1 MNNKNAESDYNIGDK
16 VYFIDDEGR
25 LNLKK
30 ITGIDSAVSQRR
42 KSVVYSFPSH
52 WSKSE
57 KEVSDTAEGLFAKL
71 KDTFDNKQE
80 GED

>member
-30 ITGIDSAVSQRR
+30 IISIDSSVSSIGKRVTYTF
-42 KSVVYSFPSH
+42 SGH
-52 WSKSE
+52 WNKKE
-57 KEVSDTAEGLFAKL
+57 KEVSDTIEGLFAKI
-71 KDTFDNKQE
+71 KENFDKKQE